1 MDGQWILTN
10 IKSET
15 CTLTV
20 SRGPYKWGK
29 SKFVWGNLLWNTCT
43 GCPSLIRTLPSKVT
57 PLIRSNL
64 GCTEM
69 VNIAK

>member
-29 SKFVWGNLLWNTCT
+29 SLNLFE
-43 GCPSLIRTLPSKVT
+43 VT
-57 PLIRSNL
+57 YYEIHVQDVPLI
-64 GCTEM
+64 
-69 VNIAK
+69 